1 MNDDQFEREERV
13 LREAARRIADG
24 PAPWTLHSRV
34 AAIPAEHPRR
44 AGRGRRGLGGFLGV
58 LRLAGAAA
66 LIAVVAVTALV
77 AGGLLPQKNVVPPAA
92 TGSATPT
99 TSVTLSSVP
108 TESAAP
114 SPSPSPTVSPTAS
127 PPPNSGIVVTS
138 VAFFDALHGLA
149 VGGSG
154 SAPDFGVGFAAGS
167 AVVWQTSDGGR
178 TWAWMS
184 TLPDAPGTA
193 SVATFGSS
201 LAWLG
206 ASCGPDAPTGCQP
219 ALFAS
224 RDGGR
229 TWEKRSDVGI
239 GSLSFVDEMHG
250 WGVSG
255 ALFPA
260 VSTGSVLR
268 FTVDGGRTWADS
280 PIDPCPSKAYW
291 PVGVSFTD
299 LKHGWVGCEGQASAG
314 LGGKAVVRTT
324 DGGRTW
330 TLLAN
335 ANGFYDPTIPA
346 VGAISES
353 DYLSGIAIRASGAG
367 LIWEGRGGIQWTSDG
382 GRTWSASQL
391 EVDTNNA
398 GVLISDRAWLLVVT
412 TSGQQAVE
420 RTTDSGGSWQSIAT
434 LPLPG

>member
-1 MNDDQFEREERV
+1 MSDDQFEREERV

-24 PAPWTLHSRV
+24 PAPWTLRSHV
-34 AAIPAEHPRR
+34 AGIPAEHPHR
-44 AGRGRRGLGGFLGV
+44 AGGERRSRGFLGV

-66 LIAVVAVTALV
+66 LIAIVAVTALV
-77 AGGLLPQKNVVPPAA
+77 AGGLLPQKNAVPPVA

-99 TSVTLSSVP
+99 TSVTPSSVP
-108 TESAAP
+108 SVTATP
-114 SPSPSPTVSPTAS
+114 SPSPSATVSPTAS
-127 PPPNSGIVVTS
+127 PAPNSGIVVTS
-138 VAFFDALHGLA
+138 VAFFDAVHGLA

-154 SAPDFGVGFAAGS
+154 SGDYGVGSAAGS
-167 AVVWQTSDGGR
+167 AVVWQTGDGGR

-184 TLPDAPGTA
+184 TVADAPGTA

-206 ASCGPDAPTGCQP
+206 ASCGPDASTSCQP

-224 RDGGR
+224 RDGGH
-229 TWEKRSDVGI
+229 TWEKRSDMSI

-280 PIDPCPSKAYW
+280 PLDPCPSKAYW

-314 LGGKAVVRTT
+314 LGEKAVVRTT

-335 ANGFYDPTIPA
+335 ANGFYDPTVPA
-346 VGAISES
+346 VGSISES
-353 DYLSGIAIRASGAG
+353 DYLSGIAMRASGAG
-367 LIWEGRGGIQWTSDG
+367 LIWEGRGGVQWTSDG
-382 GRTWSASQL
+382 GRNWSTSQL

-398 GVLISDRAWLLVVT
+398 GVLISDRTWVLVVT
-412 TSGQQAVE
+412 GQGQQTVE
-420 RTTDSGGSWQSIAT
+420 RTTDSGGSWQAIAT